1 MTVFVTRELYKNQ
14 RARELYKNGNN
25 NMNPCVCSH
34 WVELK
39 VTFTVLDVKLSLI
52 LLGSVLFNVH
62 IAMPVALDNICLSS
76 KYVCIYVCFAVQ

>member
-1 MTVFVTRELYKNQ
+1 
-14 RARELYKNGNN
+14 
-25 NMNPCVCSH
+25 
-34 WVELK
+34 